1 MLTAEARI
9 ETERA
14 SRYLVQL
21 FRHLEHLSGPSAHPS
36 HGGTDGEMSTRPDVR
51 HVDYS
56 DTHGTLRLDMGQFTA
71 AATSDALMLRV
82 EAADEASLLRM
93 RELLGG
99 RLELMGRRDELVVTW
114 RLDAD
119 PVEGPTKA
127 APVPKK

>member
-1 MLTAEARI
+1 MPTAEARI

-21 FRHLEHLSGPSAHPS
+21 FRHLEHLSSPSAHLS
-36 HGGTDGEMSTRPDVR
+36 HGGTDGGMSTRPDVR

-56 DTHGTLRLDMGQFTA
+56 DTHGTLRLNMGQFTA
-71 AATSDALMLRV
+71 RATSDALTLRV
-82 EAADEASLLRM
+82 EAADQVSLLRM

-114 RLDAD
+114 HLEVD
-119 PVEGPTKA
+119 PAEGPTKA
-127 APVPKK
+127 APAPKK